1 MLRTCKQKIQ
11 TCEQRRASEKYA
23 GQKIMKYIFISGTPA
38 SGKSYLANKI
48 ANHLGVQHVSTDD
61 WREEMRKNPELKKW
75 VDFFWDQDEAEYW
88 RITNCD
94 QQWENLK
101 NQSEAL
107 WPTILA
113 KVKEIQKPG
122 KGAIFEGVNILP
134 HLARIDLDFEGII
147 LLGESFKKILD
158 RNKKDPRWGK
168 TEELQI
174 QEAKVFW
181 GCERPKYKQE
191 AEKYGYKVF
200 SDAGQAEAELL
211 KLLSK

>member
-48 ANHLGVQHVSTDD
+48 ANHLGVQHVST
-61 WREEMRKNPELKKW
+61 
-75 VDFFWDQDEAEYW
+75 EYW